1 MGYPN
6 KKRNGASADAPFADR
21 KDVFAVI
28 DLKNPRTVVKWL
40 RNCNEDPKE
49 PDRCHRC
56 PYGIY
61 ADGGGE
67 YTCMDELHR
76 AAASVIER
84 LAKQTGEG

>member
-1 MGYPN
+1 M
-6 KKRNGASADAPFADR
+6 
-21 KDVFAVI
+21 V

-61 ADGGGE
+61 ANGGGE
-67 YTCMDELHR
+67 HTCMDELHR

-84 LAKQTGEG
+84 QCKLTMEGTHEKV